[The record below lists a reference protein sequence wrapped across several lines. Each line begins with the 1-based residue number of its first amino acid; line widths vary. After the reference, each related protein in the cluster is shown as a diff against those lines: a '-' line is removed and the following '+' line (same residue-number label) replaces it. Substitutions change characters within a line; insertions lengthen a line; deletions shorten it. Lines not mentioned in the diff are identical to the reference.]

1 MRKGSATNGFLSE
14 VSSAVDISTTSIQTI
29 VYSDGTDDYKVE
41 VFGSPNNVRI
51 VAGTEFEAFR
61 LLNFNT
67 EEPLNLDANGGADW
81 KTYSSSAD
89 VKFDGVHLHNPAIQ
103 FPIGTSNV
111 TYSSE
116 NFDVN
121 NNLNISNG
129 VFTPSEAG
137 YYVIFAQFTGFRNS
151 TDHANYIQLVKN
163 GSSILEQHGDF
174 GGRTIT
180 SGTSPS
186 LITLNTIIHSNGSD
200 NYRLRVVNGSSVA
213 GDDITI
219 SGNFFAYRIRDA
231 NDLLLTKRNGGLSW
245 EEGSLVKAKRT
256 SNMNIP
262 SGTWTTITHTT
273 EDFDVNGEYNPS
285 TGMFTP
291 NQPGYYMIS
300 ATADWDAGNLDAST
314 RRIRLIEKTNTTA
327 IVMKEN
333 SHRSVTGGN
342 NHNRLSSQV
351 NKIVYHDG
359 TPNRSYYVQAHQGV
373 GSTVAIG
380 GTSTAPGC
388 TFTVFKL

>member
-1 MRKGSATNGFLSE
+1 M
-14 VSSAVDISTTSIQTI
+14 
-29 VYSDGTDDYKVE
+29 
-41 VFGSPNNVRI
+41 
-51 VAGTEFEAFR
+51 
-61 LLNFNT
+61 
-67 EEPLNLDANGGADW
+67 
-81 KTYSSSAD
+81 
-89 VKFDGVHLHNPAIQ
+89 
-103 FPIGTSNV
+103 
-111 TYSSE
+111 
-116 NFDVN
+116 
-121 NNLNISNG
+121 
-129 VFTPSEAG
+129 
-137 YYVIFAQFTGFRNS
+137 
-151 TDHANYIQLVKN
+151 
-163 GSSILEQHGDF
+163 
-174 GGRTIT
+174 
-180 SGTSPS
+180 
-186 LITLNTIIHSNGSD
+186 
-200 NYRLRVVNGSSVA
+200 
-213 GDDITI
+213 
-219 SGNFFAYRIRDA
+219 
-231 NDLLLTKRNGGLSW
+231 
-245 EEGSLVKAKRT
+245 
-256 SNMNIP
+256 
-262 SGTWTTITHTT
+262 
-273 EDFDVNGEYNPS
+273 NGEYNPS